1 MSAIKY
7 ILVLGVLL
15 NIGLA
20 KAQDNKQKPLNIV
33 YIMSDDHSYKAIS
46 AYGYNL
52 NHTPNIDRLAKEGAL
67 FTRATVTNS
76 LCSPSRAVLLTGKH
90 SFINGKID
98 NESSFDWEQEN
109 FAKLLQ
115 AAGYQTALIGKIHMD
130 GQSQGFDHSAVLIDQ
145 GEYYNPDFVIDGKR
159 SAKKDTSQI

>member
-1 MSAIKY
+1 M
-7 ILVLGVLL
+7 L
-15 NIGLA
+15 
-20 KAQDNKQKPLNIV
+20 
-33 YIMSDDHSYKAIS
+33 
-46 AYGYNL
+46 
-52 NHTPNIDRLAKEGAL
+52 
-67 FTRATVTNS
+67 
-76 LCSPSRAVLLTGKH
+76 PSRAVLLIGKH

-130 GQSQGFDHSAVLIDQ
+130 GQPQGFDHSAVLIDQ